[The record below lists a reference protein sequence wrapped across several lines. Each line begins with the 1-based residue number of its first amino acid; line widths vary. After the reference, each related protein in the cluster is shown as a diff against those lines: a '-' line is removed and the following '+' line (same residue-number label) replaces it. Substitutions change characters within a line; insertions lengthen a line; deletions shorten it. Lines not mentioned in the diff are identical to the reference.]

1 MMRRAIRFLF
11 FFAVLLC
18 GAAEVGLDTVPWTDA
33 AYSWTPDGPRLPRI
47 NRNLSGKGAIRIGGT
62 DFPNGICGH
71 TGFSIVYR
79 LDGTADSFSAEIGVD
94 EERLGNERMEPT
106 DVHFVILAD
115 HRVVLKRTLALG
127 AKAEHV
133 EVDLCGVG
141 QLELRGEYGRGF
153 RLQRVAWGNP
163 VFRTRTADALRSAL
177 ERNRKKHEK
186 ILAFVPQYPDAPE
199 WKTCRIRKVAWNG
212 FANAYRIEG
221 KEFEALLVP
230 EYGGR
235 ILEFRRKDGEN
246 LLKTTVYPGAARL
259 LRGRTP
265 DRSGGHFMRCHPSP
279 AFYPNDPILKHAP
292 YTISFPAD
300 GEIVMRS
307 SESTLFRIIYEYR
320 LRIREDGFEL
330 ENRIINRAPLRRPLG
345 IWSITRLEPPR
356 LKQILLPPERNTPP
370 GKLRF
375 EQRGSL
381 LELRKSPEGIA
392 LFFSGEAQKRN
403 AMAQFQAWND
413 PPEIRT
419 EGRNGGWMTIRYER
433 PKEELNGEYP
443 IHIFVN
449 SELTEEESHSPVRLL
464 NPGESITLTERW
476 SVGRAKGENR

>member
-1 MMRRAIRFLF
+1 M
-11 FFAVLLC
+11 
-18 GAAEVGLDTVPWTDA
+18 
-33 AYSWTPDGPRLPRI
+33 
-47 NRNLSGKGAIRIGGT
+47 
-62 DFPNGICGH
+62 
-71 TGFSIVYR
+71 
-79 LDGTADSFSAEIGVD
+79 
-94 EERLGNERMEPT
+94 
-106 DVHFVILAD
+106 
-115 HRVVLKRTLALG
+115 
-127 AKAEHV
+127 
-133 EVDLCGVG
+133 EVDLRGVG

-476 SVGRAKGENR
+476 SVGRATGENR